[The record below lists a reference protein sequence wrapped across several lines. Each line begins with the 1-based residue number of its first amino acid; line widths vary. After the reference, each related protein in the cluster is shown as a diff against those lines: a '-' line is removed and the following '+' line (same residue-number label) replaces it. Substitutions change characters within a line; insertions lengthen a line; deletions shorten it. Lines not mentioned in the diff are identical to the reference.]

1 MPPYDAGVDWNRI
14 DPLIRMALEEDLG
27 AEGDVTSLAI
37 FSDERRR
44 CVLMSKDTGVLAGVA
59 VFERVFQLVDPGS
72 SVRALVEDGASLVP
86 GRAVAEVAG
95 RATSVLSSERVALN
109 FVSFLSGIATQAREF
124 VEAAAGRVT
133 ILDTRK
139 TLPGFRLLSKY
150 AVRVGGARNHRGGLH
165 DMVLIKDNHIDM
177 AGSITLAVQRVRR
190 RWADRFRVEV
200 ECRTEA
206 EVREAIDAGADI
218 VMLDNM
224 GREEMARSLRL
235 RRGGVQFEIS
245 GNMTLEKVR
254 DLAGLGADSISV
266 GSITHSVRRFDFS
279 LQTARAGGA
288 A

>member
-1 MPPYDAGVDWNRI
+1 MMPGVDWDRI
-14 DPLIRMALEEDLG
+14 DALIRMALDEDLG

-37 FSDERRR
+37 FTDERRR
-44 CVLMSKDTGVLAGVA
+44 CLLMSKDAGVLAGAA
-59 VFERVFQLVDPGS
+59 VFGRVFELVDS
-72 SVRALVEDGASLVP
+72 ATKVRFSVEDGASLTP
-86 GRAVAEVAG
+86 GQAVAEVAG
-95 RATSVLSSERVALN
+95 RAASVLSSERVALN
-109 FVSFLSGIATQAREF
+109 FVSFLSGIATQARRF

-139 TLPGFRLLSKY
+139 TLPGFRALSKY
-150 AVRVGGARNHRGGLH
+150 AVRVGGARNHRSGLN

-190 RWADRFRVEV
+190 RWGGRFRVEV

-206 EVREAIDAGADI
+206 DVREAIDAGADI

-224 GREEMARSLRL
+224 SREEMARSIGL
-235 RRGGVQFEIS
+235 RRGAVEFEIS

-266 GSITHSVRRFDFS
+266 GSITHSVCRFDFS
-279 LQTARAGGA
+279 LAAIPAGGPE
-288 A
+288 